1 MTTLRDVCKYYKGL
15 PHQDVALDYLEE
27 NLPQGLMHCF
37 LTKWRDAP
45 PEPVKEDKPISTINQ
60 AGIDLIKRW
69 EGLRLEA
76 YLCPAGV
83 WTIGYGHTGGVA
95 STDVITEAEAED
107 LLRKDLWRFEDAVS
121 NLVRVP
127 VSDNEYAALVSFTYN
142 LGQGA
147 FSQSTLL
154 RRLNLGEQPSI
165 VIQQEFPRWV
175 HAGGEKLQ
183 GLVNRRMAEFALAL
197 S

>member
-1 MTTLRDVCKYYKGL
+1 MTTLRDVCKWYKGL
-15 PHQDVALDYLEE
+15 PHQDAALDYLQGE
-27 NLPQGLMHCF
+27 LPQGLMHCF
-37 LTKWRDAP
+37 LMKWRDAP
-45 PEPVKEDKPISTINQ
+45 EEQVKEERPISTINQ
-60 AGIDLIKRW
+60 AGVDLIKQW

-83 WTIGYGHTGGVA
+83 WTIGYGHTGDVDPL
-95 STDVITEAEAED
+95 DVITEEEAED

-121 NLVRVP
+121 NLVRVSL
-127 VSDNEYAALVSFTYN
+127 SDNEYAALVSFTYN
-142 LGQGA
+142 LGVGA

-154 RRLNLGEQPSI
+154 RRLNLGEQPGI

-175 HAGGEKLQ
+175 NANGEKLQ
-183 GLVNRRMAEFALAL
+183 GLVNRRNDEIRLAL